1 MEAMVTIGFI
11 SFCCMLI
18 FFMLSNFLLN
28 DGECSV
34 QDGAYCIESDCIG
47 RCLVVDLLQIRI
59 MY

>member
-28 DGECSV
+28 DDACV

-47 RCLVVDLLQIRI
+47 RCLVVDLLEIRF